1 MDCCL
6 AVRSGRYCGAR
17 VWPLVRGFADSSPG
31 GKAMAQNVTVMLID
45 DLDQSSP
52 ATETVRFGVDRT
64 AYEIDLSAEHADQLR
79 RLVGRYVAAA
89 RRARPAPR
97 RERRPQP
104 RVRTQLDQEQSRR
117 IRSWALERGLLAS
130 PRGRIPQQVAEAY
143 EAAMRAGSVP
153 FRSPGSAR
161 PKSASDGQA
170 RRKVSSRRGAA
181 RGDRDHP
188 VAAESA
194 AGPPSRTSPQPA
206 VSGLTPR
213 ELAELKTIADTG
225 KPGQNLVAGRLR
237 SRGLVDRDTSGHW
250 RLSKAG
256 KHALPAHA

>member
-1 MDCCL
+1 
-6 AVRSGRYCGAR
+6 
-17 VWPLVRGFADSSPG
+17 
-31 GKAMAQNVTVMLID
+31 MAQNVTVMLID

-52 ATETVRFGVDRT
+52 AAETVRFGVDRA

-97 RERRPQP
+97 ARRPQP
-104 RVRTQLDQEQSRR
+104 RVRTQLDREQSRR
-117 IRSWALERGLLAS
+117 IRSWAMERGLLAS
-130 PRGRIPQQVAEAY
+130 PRGRIPQQVAQAY

-161 PKSASDGQA
+161 PKSASEGQA
-170 RRKVSSRRGAA
+170 RRKRSSRRGAA

-188 VAAESA
+188 GAAKSA
-194 AGPPSRTSPQPA
+194 AGPPGRTSPQQA
-206 VSGLTPR
+206 ASGLTPR
-213 ELAELKTIADTG
+213 ELAELTTIADTG
-225 KPGQNLVAGRLR
+225 KPRQNLVAGRLR